1 LNAPSRQHRR
11 LDLQSGYSC
20 SDQPI
25 LRQPCVWLCPVC
37 HPCGCRYGCLVED
50 HSGGFRIEPIRPEG
64 VLVGFRPSK
73 VRLAEVRRSEV
84 RPSEVRPFEQSLS
97 QLDEDF
103 PDRVVQFNTGS
114 AQRMT
119 RATVAMFEAIV
130 DGRLSHNGDPALV
143 RHFSNAILREDA
155 RGGSRIT
162 KNHKGST
169 RKIDAAVASLIA
181 HHRAAVWREVE
192 APAEPQLLVL

>member
-1 LNAPSRQHRR
+1 
-11 LDLQSGYSC
+11 
-20 SDQPI
+20 
-25 LRQPCVWLCPVC
+25 
-37 HPCGCRYGCLVED
+37 
-50 HSGGFRIEPIRPEG
+50 
-64 VLVGFRPSK
+64 
-73 VRLAEVRRSEV
+73 LAS
-84 RPSEVRPFEQSLS
+84 
-97 QLDEDF
+97 LDEAF

-119 RATVAMFEAIV
+119 QATVAMFEAIV

-143 RHFSNAILREDA
+143 RHFGNAILREDN